1 MGLPSGFQRASGF
14 ARAKPFL
21 RKAGQPFVRKGPVYW
36 IRFAALLALASYLGH
51 VLGQSDRYT
60 DLRYAIYQWQ
70 VKLQQRKHF
79 SPQHTVLLLL
89 DDDDYWSVQYQGR
102 RPLKRDRLA
111 GLVDR
116 LNEAGASSVA
126 VDIDLRSPL
135 PEMPEYEFPDYRQEN
150 QELIAAVQRMCAR
163 GRQVVL
169 ASSVRFAPTGS
180 QTGGPSGG
188 FETMPSIYTAAQP
201 TLPCVRTGYIQLPDD
216 MRLVPGSLKLAN
228 GSYMDSF
235 SLAIVKT
242 TDPIAYH
249 HAVDNEDHGF
259 RFSQFLTPAD
269 FSPKVGRQFVFDGVA
284 VQQMSD
290 AALRAAVENKTVIVG
305 GHWHAFAYGTG
316 PLVDTWL
323 SPGGAEPGAMLHANY
338 VEAMLNNSGT
348 FTPISDM
355 AAAMLEWG
363 LAFGLATIVALDIHA
378 LWKWSAFIAAS
389 AFSILLTYVLLQNL
403 GLFLD
408 FMIPLLMIVVHTI
421 ADEILEMRQQVQH
434 LKQELKQF
442 HL

>member
-1 MGLPSGFQRASGF
+1 MGLSSGFV
-14 ARAKPFL
+14 RAKPVL
-21 RKAGQPFVRKGPVYW
+21 RKAVRPFVRKGWFYW
-36 IRFAALLALASYLGH
+36 VRFAALLALASYLGH
-51 VLGQSDRYT
+51 VMGQSQRYT

-70 VKLQQRKHF
+70 VKLQQRGQF
-79 SPQHTVLLLL
+79 YPQHTVLVLL

-111 GLVDR
+111 EIVDR
-116 LNEAGASSVA
+116 LNGAGAKTVA
-126 VDIDLRSPL
+126 LDIDLRSPL
-135 PEMPEYEFPDYRQEN
+135 PEIPAYEFPDYRQEN
-150 QELIAAVQRMCAR
+150 EELIGAVQRMCAS
-163 GRQVVL
+163 GRHVVL
-169 ASSVRFAPTGS
+169 ASSVRFA
-180 QTGGPSGG
+180 QAGG
-188 FETMPSIYTAAQP
+188 FETMPSIYTAGRP

-216 MRLVPGSLKLAN
+216 MRLVPGALELAN

-269 FSPKVGRQFVFDGVA
+269 FSPKAGRQFVFDGVA
-284 VQQMSD
+284 VQRMSD
-290 AALRAAVENKTVIVG
+290 PALRAAVEDKTVIVG
-305 GHWHAFAYGTG
+305 GHWHEFAYGTG
-316 PLVDTWL
+316 PFVDTWL

-338 VEAMLNNSGT
+338 VEAMLNRSGT

-355 AAAMLEWG
+355 AAALLEWG
-363 LAFGLATIVALDIHA
+363 LAFALATIVALDIHA
-378 LWKWSAFIAAS
+378 LWKWSAFILAS
-389 AFSILLTYVLLQNL
+389 VFSILLTYVLLQNL

-421 ADEILEMRQQVQH
+421 ADEVLEMRHQVQH
-434 LKQELKQF
+434 LKHQLKEF
-442 HL
+442 HH